1 MVNYKDYMLEK
12 TSREKENIE
21 WSISYSYN
29 SGDNK
34 SPRILLIGDSI
45 CNGYQPFVRENLG
58 EYANVTYW
66 ISSKCV
72 TDAMYLRELD
82 FYLDSFKYD
91 MIFFN
96 NGAHSTEKYPE
107 EREAAYVNAID
118 FIMAKCPGVPV
129 VLVNCAPGQN
139 KELTERFNKFNQFT
153 DKVAKEKNLPVIDLF
168 TPMEKTDKSVTM
180 CDLYHWTT
188 EYSAVQ
194 AKYISDYVMENLKS
208 DGGLVQKG
216 SATGPSGAIE

>member
-1 MVNYKDYMLEK
+1 MVNYKDYMLKK
-12 TSREKENIE
+12 TSRGKENIE

-29 SGDNK
+29 SGDNE
-34 SPRILLIGDSI
+34 SPRVLLIGDSI

-91 MIFFN
+91 MVFFN
-96 NGAHSTEKYPE
+96 NGAHSSDEHPE
-107 EREAAYVNAID
+107 ERETAYANAVD
-118 FIMAKCPGVPV
+118 FIMAKLPGVPII
-129 VLVNCAPGQN
+129 LVNCPPGQSE
-139 KELTERFNKFNQFT
+139 ELTERFNKFNQFT
-153 DKVAKEKNLPVIDLF
+153 DKLAAEKNLPVIDLF
-168 TPMEKTDKSVTM
+168 TPMEATDKMVTM
-180 CDLYHWTT
+180 RDLYHWTP

-194 AKYISDYVMENLKS
+194 AKFISDYVKENLKS
-208 DGGLVQKG
+208 DGGLVQEG
-216 SATGPSGAIE
+216 SATGPSGAIK